1 MEELMREYT
10 HVTRECLFEELQTPM
25 VTAIRE
31 FIQQHQPTMQD
42 CESKALV
49 CVETT
54 TIQTKIGFVERLSGL
69 SEKLH
74 YTGALLTPEFV
85 IWATCGP
92 QRKTSLLAARLVDIE
107 ITRLDY
113 TGERDPGLD
122 LFGLMI
128 DGKER
133 IRVYIALGDDAA
145 GQNFKRIFGAALE
158 KAVLE
163 GG

>member
-1 MEELMREYT
+1 MREYT
-10 HVTRECLFEELQTPM
+10 HITRECLFEELKPPM

-31 FIQQHQPTMQD
+31 FIQQHQPSMQD

-49 CVETT
+49 CIETLT
-54 TIQTKIGFVERLSGL
+54 VQTRIGFVERLSGL

-74 YTGALLTPEFV
+74 YTGVLLTPEFV
-85 IWATCGP
+85 IWATCGS
-92 QRKTSLLAARLVDIE
+92 QRKTTVLAARLVDIE

-113 TGERDPGLD
+113 TGVRDPGLD

-145 GQNFKRIFGAALE
+145 GENFKRIFSAALE
-158 KAVLE
+158 KALLD
-163 GG
+163 GSPT